1 MYLSNFP
8 ITRHIECTWNQ
19 TLQEYNFI
27 PGVGNF
33 AQEFAH
39 FFCKNVKSP
48 PLARSPPPPPSGL
61 TLIGALFYV
70 VQCQHWRP
78 FKYDENVKQS
88 HQLDSEAQQMHSINK
103 WDIFFTYVVNIFWI
117 SISLLNIITAKFPLH
132 HKPFA
137 SYYDTIFS
145 NKISRRVY
153 TPLINKSH
161 HWNPHKI
168 TFRTGSSAV
177 RALHKPKQ
185 SYIYSPL
192 GQRF

>member
-27 PGVGNF
+27 PVVGNF
-33 AQEFAH
+33 AQEFSPEGVAFDI
-39 FFCKNVKSP
+39 FFCKSVK
-48 PLARSPPPPPSGL
+48 SPPPPPSGL

-88 HQLDSEAQQMHSINK
+88 HQLDSAAQQMHSINK

-117 SISLLNIITAKFPLH
+117 SISLLNIITAKFPFKYWKYIDHSEIGPPVIELH
-132 HKPFA
+132 RLLHLPWHCI
-137 SYYDTIFS
+137 SYS
-145 NKISRRVY
+145 SMQRSMLY
-153 TPLINKSH
+153 TPM
-161 HWNPHKI
+161 
-168 TFRTGSSAV
+168 
-177 RALHKPKQ
+177 
-185 SYIYSPL
+185 L
-192 GQRF
+192 GLKA